1 VKLEYDV
8 QTDVGRWR
16 PANED
21 AHLLRPEAS
30 LFAVADGMGG
40 HAAGEIASHLAIDTI
55 AALPDP
61 ARVPPNELSEFL
73 KTQVE
78 RANDA
83 ILADTREKP
92 EHNGMGTTLT
102 ALAFTARATQAVF
115 AHIGDSRLY
124 RCRGGQLEQLT
135 RDHTWV
141 QDQIEQGALTPDQA
155 RMHPLSSMLSRAL
168 GTSESA
174 QVDAGTQDVQPGD
187 VYLLCSD
194 GLSNMV
200 PDERIEEILC
210 GASSPTDLV
219 SALVQEANARGGMD
233 NITAL
238 IVRVVPD

>member
-1 VKLEYDV
+1 MKLEYDV
-8 QTDVGRWR
+8 STDVGRWR

-40 HAAGEIASHLAIDTI
+40 HAAGEVASHLAIDTI
-55 AALPDP
+55 AELP
-61 ARVPPNELSEFL
+61 ATVPPDELSEFL

-83 ILADTREKP
+83 ILADTRAKP
-92 EHNGMGTTLT
+92 EHGGMGTTLT
-102 ALAFTARATQAVF
+102 ALAFTARATRAVF

-124 RCRGGQLEQLT
+124 RCRGGRLEQLT

-141 QDQIEQGALTPDQA
+141 QEQIDQGALTPDQA

-168 GTSESA
+168 GTNESA
-174 QVDAGTQDVQPGD
+174 QVDAGTHDVQPGD
-187 VYLLCSD
+187 VFLICSD

-200 PDERIEEILC
+200 PDARIEEIMC
-210 GASSPTDLV
+210 SETNPTAL
-219 SALVQEANARGGMD
+219 SHALVQEANARGGMD

-238 IVRVVPD
+238 VVRVVPD